1 MNYSLIYDKLINK
14 AKGREI
20 IEHGEWH
27 HILPRSMGGTDD
39 ASNLVKLTYREHF
52 IAHMLLYKV
61 HKNKQMAFALGRMSN
76 SRAEKSISSRTYAL
90 AREIHSAAVSKWSTE
105 FMAGKTV
112 FKNINTGEHH
122 ILEAANVDRTVWKG
136 VNYRK
141 KMPRSINKHH
151 TCFKDH
157 LGTTYFLDPNDP
169 IVKELGLK
177 GVGNF
182 RNATIAAAKRL
193 KARPWYY
200 KRQSEHSDTIVLL
213 IPSLYDWFCNSYDE
227 SRPKATGVAKWMK
240 YNNINIRTKMFGKC
254 FDKFKSG
261 WYPDEDFYE
270 VYNEINSNRKNRN

>member
-182 RNATIAAAKRL
+182 RNATKAAAAKK
-193 KARPWYY
+193 KARPWYHKNSLPIY
-200 KRQSEHSDTIVLL
+200 AQIVKA
-213 IPSLYDWFCNSYDE
+213 IPIFYDWYVKIYLHNIETFENPVKYWKDLNGITSG
-227 SRPKATGVAKWMK
+227 SRLYSRIFEEFEK
-240 YNNINIRTKMFGKC
+240 
-254 FDKFKSG
+254 G
-261 WYPDEDFYE
+261 WTPDEKFYE
-270 VYNEINSNRKNRN
+270 VYNEINSNRKN